1 MVLFLAGFYGVFF
14 WQALMVLLP
23 LLSVFQFNF
32 EPCVLSRKDYSS
44 LILCCLIR
52 SSYQS
57 IRWYAAGCIWYSSE
71 IGICPPVKMCMGQ
84 HASEWWVSQSCG
96 LGRKPPRL
104 AYTIVRSPTAH
115 SSGWEAQTIS
125 FCMIEKAHWI
135 FASSQIDQ
143 RVGCF
148 KFHLFSLCC
157 QVTFREQGHI
167 GDIAAGREAEAIAPY
182 PWPQGTHPWE
192 GCCPL
197 HGWAI

>member
-1 MVLFLAGFYGVFF
+1 MVLFWQALMVLFLAGSHGAFFGRLSWCFLAGSHGAFFGRLLWCFF

-57 IRWYAAGCIWYSSE
+57 NRWYAAGCIGYSSE

-84 HASEWWVSQSCG
+84 HPSEWGVSQSCG
-96 LGRKPPRL
+96 VGRKPPRL

-125 FCMIEKAHWI
+125 FCMIEKAH
-135 FASSQIDQ
+135 
-143 RVGCF
+143 
-148 KFHLFSLCC
+148 
-157 QVTFREQGHI
+157 
-167 GDIAAGREAEAIAPY
+167 
-182 PWPQGTHPWE
+182 
-192 GCCPL
+192 
-197 HGWAI
+197 